1 MFKGSMVAMVTPLTN
16 EQTLDMS
23 ALEKVID
30 FHLTNKTDALVVVG
44 TTGEAAT
51 LSQDEKSQVIRA
63 AVEQVNGKIPVIA
76 GTAAQST
83 QQTIDNTKQAQALGV
98 DGVLVMTPA
107 YIKPPQ
113 RGLIAHYKALAF
125 QTDLPII
132 LYNVPGRTAVDLLP
146 ESVQALSHIDNIVA
160 IKEAS
165 GSLKRAKQLIKMCG
179 GSLDIIS
186 GDDALN
192 LDLMR
197 LGAVGA
203 ISVTANIAARQMHE
217 VLVLA
222 LKGRWDEAKALDD
235 TLAQLHETLFID
247 ANPIATKWALSQ
259 MGLCLATLRAPLSD
273 LESHYHQVII
283 AAMQAA
289 GILKGKS

>member
-1 MFKGSMVAMVTPLTN
+1 MVAMVTPLTE
-16 EQTLDMS
+16 EQTLDMP
-23 ALEKVID
+23 ALEKVIN
-30 FHLTNKTDALVVVG
+30 FHLANKTDALAVVG

-51 LSQDEKSQVIRA
+51 LSNDEKAQVISA
-63 AVEQVNGKIPVIA
+63 TVAQVNGQIPVIA

-113 RGLIAHYKALAF
+113 RGLIAHYKALAA

-146 ESVQALSHIDNIVA
+146 ESVHALSLIDNIVA

-165 GSLKRAKQLIKMCG
+165 GSLERAQQLIEMCG
-179 GSLDIIS
+179 RSLNIIS

-203 ISVTANIAARQMHE
+203 ISVTANIAARQMHD
-217 VLVLA
+217 VLALA
-222 LKGRWDEAKALDD
+222 LKGEWHEAKALDD
-235 TLAQLHETLFID
+235 TLVQLHQNLFID
-247 ANPIATKWALSQ
+247 ANPIPTKWAMSQ
-259 MGLCLATLRAPLSD
+259 MDLCLATLRAPLCD
-273 LESHYHQVII
+273 LESHHHQVIM

-289 GILKGKS
+289 GILEGKS